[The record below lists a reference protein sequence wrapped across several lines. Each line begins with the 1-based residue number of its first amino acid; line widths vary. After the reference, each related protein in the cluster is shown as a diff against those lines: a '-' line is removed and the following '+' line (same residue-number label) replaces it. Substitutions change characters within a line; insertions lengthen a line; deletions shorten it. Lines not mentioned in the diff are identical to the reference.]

1 MASSPLTARI
11 LPIRTNIKSDDASI
25 TSSQSGD
32 ESICPP
38 FPNDEA
44 LDAFVSALVLLQC
57 ISSFFYVELLLIIL
71 NNFDL

>member
-32 ESICPP
+32 ESVCPP

-44 LDAFVSALVLLQC
+44 LDAFVSALILLQFM
-57 ISSFFYVELLLIIL
+57 SSFFDRHLYVELLLK
-71 NNFDL
+71 F

>member
-32 ESICPP
+32 ESVCPP

-44 LDAFVSALVLLQC
+44 LDAFVSALILFSVT
-57 ISSFFYVELLLIIL
+57 IYVIFFLIGT
-71 NNFDL
+71 FRC